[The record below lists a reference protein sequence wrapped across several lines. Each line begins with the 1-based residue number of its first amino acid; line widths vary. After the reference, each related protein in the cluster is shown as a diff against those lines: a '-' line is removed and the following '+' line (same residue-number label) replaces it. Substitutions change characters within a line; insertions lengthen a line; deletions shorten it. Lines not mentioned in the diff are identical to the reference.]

1 MWLSK
6 VVLKWLFLLFVIFS
20 RIVSSE
26 PTSLFD
32 RFASNSSSEIAGW
45 QGFLQNDKIT
55 GNLMGLKNVFLE
67 IPMEIDAKMSENV
80 IICLMETSAVT
91 LFGKKDEQA
100 SQIDAKYTKNLI
112 LGASRVDFYF
122 VIAKYVGNNE
132 NSFQYWKSLD
142 SWNFQAD
149 VLILILDSKEINL
162 KPFLMN
168 FVHFV
173 PFLSFLRSK
182 VRIVQMATNSSIT
195 RIYDI
200 DHSLIRR
207 RPKMFNGI
215 VTVYEKCFDC
225 YGKKSSQ
232 SSFEMVLPRD
242 MNQNDSYGQNHEKI
256 LKIAAQINEPYVFYS
271 NGHLMGIDIDIIR
284 HLAEFLKLQPKFD
297 VLEKAGDISG
307 IFNGR

>member
-6 VVLKWLFLLFVIFS
+6 VVLKWLFLLFVVFE

-26 PTSLFD
+26 LTSLFD
-32 RFASNSSSEIAGW
+32 RFALNSSSEIAGW
-45 QGFLQNDKIT
+45 QSFLQNDKFT
-55 GNLMGLKNVFLE
+55 GNVMGLKNIFLE

-80 IICLMETSAVT
+80 IIRLMETSAVT
-91 LFGKKDEQA
+91 LSGKKDEQA
-100 SQIDAKYTKNLI
+100 SQIDAKYTKNHI
-112 LGASRVDFYF
+112 LGASRIDFYF
-122 VIAKYVGNNE
+122 VIVKYVGNIE

-168 FVHFV
+168 FI
-173 PFLSFLRSK
+173 PLSFLRSK
-182 VRIVQMATNSSIT
+182 VKLVQMATNSSIT

-207 RPKMFNGI
+207 RPKFFNGI

-225 YGKKSSQ
+225 YGKNSSQ
-232 SSFEMVLPRD
+232 TSFEMVLHRD
-242 MNQNDSYGQNHEKI
+242 MKPNDSYGQNQEKT

-271 NGHLMGIDIDIIR
+271 NGHLIGIDVDIIR
-284 HLAEFLKLQPKFD
+284 DLAEFLKLQPKFD
-297 VLEKAGDISG
+297 VLEEAGDISG